1 VVSGAE
7 PKEVKIN
14 GLCKESSGE
23 EGGEEGHQEGC
34 QEEKITAG

>member
-1 VVSGAE
+1 
-7 PKEVKIN
+7 VKIN